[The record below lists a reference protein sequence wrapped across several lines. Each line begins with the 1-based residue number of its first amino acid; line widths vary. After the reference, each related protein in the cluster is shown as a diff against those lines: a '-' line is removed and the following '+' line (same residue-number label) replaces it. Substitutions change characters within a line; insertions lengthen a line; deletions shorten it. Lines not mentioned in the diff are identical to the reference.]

1 MIMSES
7 YHFRSRA
14 RFSSITNFFD
24 RVISL
29 KKKKKCKHGS
39 TTSFWRRINM
49 FRHGP
54 TFMIFTTKRSCFP
67 AFRVTDSIDV
77 TKLRRKKAT
86 QKHNMYYELNNNLY
100 SSENDVIYESFF
112 RKNGKKVAF
121 SNN

>member
-1 MIMSES
+1 MSES

-14 RFSSITNFFD
+14 R
-24 RVISL
+24 R
-29 KKKKKCKHGS
+29 KKKCKHGS

-112 RKNGKKVAF
+112 RKNVSSKSLVIINLVVANIF
-121 SNN
+121 IS